1 MAENKDKGKNPA
13 TGGDTSQTGDPRKQ
27 QQKKTILAALV
38 LLVPFCL
45 AMYFIFGGSNA
56 QEEVPG
62 GSGINL
68 SVPDG
73 RSSGIEATKQ
83 KALERVQAER
93 QQQENTLS
101 FDGNAFSLLDEAPP
115 QTADKE
121 TSIGRSRQ
129 AYREATLQMN
139 DFYNSSRSNN
149 AEVEE
154 LKKQVAEL
162 SAQLEQ
168 QSPPQVPDPVEL
180 AEKQY
185 ALAAKY
191 FGTGVRDE
199 GASRQ
204 LSASVTGKNEALA
217 VRGVA
222 DNPVSTLSAPLPD
235 SLLMRKLGRERNLGF
250 NTAVGGTPAAT
261 HKGIRVCVDEDQTL
275 SSGDRIRLR
284 LLESM
289 YAGGIM
295 IPAGTVLFGHS
306 GIAGQRMKVVVT
318 EVEYR
323 GDIIP
328 VELTAHDLDGAEGLY
343 VPDSQERTAA
353 KEAAASIGSGLGT
366 SISFTRSAGQQV
378 AMDLVRGVMTGGTQY
393 LASKLREVKVSVK
406 SGYQLLLISK
416 E

>member
-1 MAENKDKGKNPA
+1 M
-13 TGGDTSQTGDPRKQ
+13 GDPRKQ

-45 AMYFIFGGSNA
+45 AMYFIFGGSTA

-101 FDGNAFSLLDEAPP
+101 LDGNAFSLLEETSSDK
-115 QTADKE
+115 TAEKE

-168 QSPPQVPDPVEL
+168 QSVSQMPDPVEL

-191 FGTGVRDE
+191 FGTGARDD

-204 LSASVTGKNEALA
+204 LSASAEGKNEVLA

-235 SLLMRKLGRERNLGF
+235 SLLMRELGRERNLGF
-250 NTAVGGTPAAT
+250 NTAVGETYATT

-275 SSGDRIRLR
+275 GSGDRIRLR

-289 YAGGIM
+289 YAGGM
-295 IPAGTVLFGHS
+295 VIPAGTVLFGHS

-366 SISFTRSAGQQV
+366 SISFARSAGQQV

-406 SGYQLLLISK
+406 AGYQLLLISK